1 MPLVQKKPPWVPS
14 SYAPTLVSPATG
26 PGPSPR
32 VGIDQGWRTFELQP
46 WVTIR
51 ANASGPAPWP
61 AVLSVTQ
68 DEGGWADLSR
78 FADAAFWV
86 EVAEVTQP
94 TGGTVQLTI
103 ESSPSPDEPLFKP
116 VAQPVNVAPV
126 TDPATNGTI
135 PLLVRTART
144 PTTVPLSR
152 WTRWRVSVSAGSTG
166 PWDITFRIRGAGG
179 RSSFA
184 LPNQLA
190 GCKLWL
196 RGDLGVTQRPVPNGT
211 VANWADQSGNGNDAF
226 NTVDTNS
233 PQYNQTGHT
242 INGQQVLVFD
252 PTVANNNRWLQL
264 TSSLGSPSALHAF
277 IVHRRPFA
285 TETNPTWTGF
295 WALGTSGQYT
305 HMPWKDVSVGGDNH
319 IYDDGGGTT
328 RYDCGV
334 AKVPLDQAQVYE
346 VQNQAGSWRNF
357 LNGQSQFTSLTNTV
371 GAGAATPYIGS
382 SPDQVVVYRGDIAEV
397 VVYNRILTANERA
410 LLINYLNGRYGLGAI

>member
-1 MPLVQKKPPWVPS
+1 MGVIKKPNWSPS

-32 VGIDQGWRTFELQP
+32 VAVDQGWRSFELQP

-68 DEGGWADLSR
+68 DEGGWVDLSR

-103 ESSPSPDEPLFKP
+103 ESSPSPDEVLFKP
-116 VAQPVNVAPV
+116 VAQPVNVAPL
-126 TDPATNGTI
+126 TDPTTSGTI

-152 WTRWRVSVSAGSTG
+152 WTRWRLSVTAGSSG
-166 PWDITFRIRGAGG
+166 AWDVTFRIRGAGG
-179 RSSFA
+179 RSSFV
-184 LPNQLA
+184 LPNQLS

-196 RGDLGVTQRPVPNGT
+196 RADLGISLLGGT
-211 VANWADQSGNGNDAF
+211 VVNWSDQSGNGNDAF
-226 NTVDTNS
+226 NGSGTTS
-233 PQYNQTGHT
+233 PFYDASHN
-242 INGQQVLVFD
+242 INGQKVLFFD
-252 PTVANNNRWLQL
+252 PVYGKFLQL
-264 TSSLGSPSALHAF
+264 TSSFGSPSALHAF
-277 IVHRRPFA
+277 IVHRRPSA
-285 TETNPTWTGF
+285 TETTTSWTGF

-319 IYDDGGGTT
+319 IYDDGGSTT

-334 AKVPLDQAQVYE
+334 AVVPLDQAQVYE

-357 LNGQSQFTSLTNTV
+357 LNGKSQFTSLTNTV
-371 GAGAATPYIGS
+371 GSGAATVYIGS
-382 SPDQVVVYRGDIAEV
+382 SPDQVVVYRGDVAEV
-397 VVYNRILTANERA
+397 IVYNRILSPNERA
-410 LLINYLNGRYGLGAI
+410 LLINYLNGRYGLGAV

>member
-1 MPLVQKKPPWVPS
+1 MPLVQKKPPWAPS

-32 VGIDQGWRTFELQP
+32 VGIDQGWRSFELQP

-68 DEGGWADLSR
+68 DEGGWVDLMR

-126 TDPATNGTI
+126 TDPTTNGTI

-152 WTRWRVSVSAGSTG
+152 WTRWRVSVTPGATG
-166 PWDITFRIRGAGG
+166 PWDVTFRIRGAGG
-179 RSSFA
+179 RSSFV
-184 LPNQLA
+184 LPNQLS
-190 GCKLWL
+190 GCLLWL
-196 RGDLGVTQRPVPNGT
+196 RADLGITQRDAPGSVS
-211 VANWADQSGNGNDAF
+211 NWADQSGNARDASQTAV
-226 NTVDTNS
+226 NLS
-233 PQYNQTGHT
+233 NQPLCNHT
-242 INGQQVLVFD
+242 ERYINGQATLWFD
-252 PTVANNNRWLQL
+252 STSSKRWMSLA
-264 TSSLGSPSALHAF
+264 SSLGSPSAIHSF
-277 IVHRRPFA
+277 VVHRRVSA
-285 TETNPTWTGF
+285 TTTDITLTGF
-295 WALGTSGQYT
+295 WGIGTSGLQS
-305 HMPWKDVSVGGDNH
+305 HMPFTDGK
-319 IYDDGGGTT
+319 IYDDGGGAT
-328 RYDCGV
+328 RYDCGTPPAAV
-334 AKVPLDQAQVYE
+334 ALNIPQAYE

-357 LNGQSQFTSLTNTV
+357 LNGRPQFTSLTNTV
-371 GAGAATPYIGS
+371 GSGAASPVIGL
-382 SPDQVVVYRGDIAEV
+382 SPGTTNVYYDGDIAEYIF
-397 VVYNRILTANERA
+397 YNRILTANERA
-410 LLINYLNGRYGLGAI
+410 LLINYLNGRYGLGAV